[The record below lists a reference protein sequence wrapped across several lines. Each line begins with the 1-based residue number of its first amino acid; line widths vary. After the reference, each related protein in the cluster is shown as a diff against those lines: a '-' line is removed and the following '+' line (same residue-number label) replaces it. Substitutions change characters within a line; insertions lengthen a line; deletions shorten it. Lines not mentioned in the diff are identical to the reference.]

1 MPNDGDEMVQS
12 NEPLSVRFVYTR
24 APECRTIHVSGARG
38 GMTAGGEFRMDLF
51 VEGALMADVTEVS
64 LEGDGLGEELPVEPA
79 GEPGVVLI
87 ERETQVRLAMS
98 PKQAVSLAQWIM
110 KLHDEWSQRLAK
122 EGEETA

>member
-1 MPNDGDEMVQS
+1 
-12 NEPLSVRFVYTR
+12 
-24 APECRTIHVSGARG
+24 
-38 GMTAGGEFRMDLF
+38 MTAGGEFRMDLF

-64 LEGDGLGEELPVEPA
+64 LEGDGLGEELPVGPA